1 MSWEEVPPIDQ
12 NGIITDYEVLLEPL
26 ETFDGLDPITSNT
39 TNFDI
44 EIMDLMPFVS
54 YNISVRAYT
63 SEGPGPYS
71 EPMSNTTSEEGTI
84 LLCEILLDS
93 VSRNLHAPAETSVSD
108 GCVEF
113 ELNDNTGR
121 VATRI
126 RTSRESTNYC

>member
-12 NGIITDYEVLLEPL
+12 NGIITDYEVLLESL
-26 ETFDGLDPITSNT
+26 ETYDGVLSPITSNT

-71 EPMSNTTSEEGTI
+71 EPISNTTSEEGTI
-84 LLCEILLDS
+84 LLIILCKILLDF
-93 VSRNLHAPAETSVSD
+93 VSRSLYAHVETIKCNWWVS
-108 GCVEF
+108 
-113 ELNDNTGR
+113 
-121 VATRI
+121 RI
-126 RTSRESTNYC
+126 QAK